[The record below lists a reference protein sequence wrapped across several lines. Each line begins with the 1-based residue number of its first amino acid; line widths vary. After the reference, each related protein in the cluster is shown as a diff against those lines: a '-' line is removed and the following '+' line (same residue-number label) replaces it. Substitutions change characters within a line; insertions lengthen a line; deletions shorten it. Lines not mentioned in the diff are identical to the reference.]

1 MSARILLVDDDFS
14 VRETLS
20 DILKANGYEV
30 VECANASEAVDVVS
44 KQPFDCAVIDLRLPD
59 TSGEELV
66 AKISA
71 RIPKSKIVIVTGY
84 ATEEI
89 LVKALKQAEY
99 FFLLKPVEPDQLLKI
114 IEKILSGL

>member
-44 KQPFDCAVIDLRLPD
+44 KQPFDCAVI
-59 TSGEELV
+59 G
-66 AKISA
+66 
-71 RIPKSKIVIVTGY
+71 KSIKTGR
-84 ATEEI
+84 
-89 LVKALKQAEY
+89 V
-99 FFLLKPVEPDQLLKI
+99 FFSFKTC
-114 IEKILSGL
+114 GT